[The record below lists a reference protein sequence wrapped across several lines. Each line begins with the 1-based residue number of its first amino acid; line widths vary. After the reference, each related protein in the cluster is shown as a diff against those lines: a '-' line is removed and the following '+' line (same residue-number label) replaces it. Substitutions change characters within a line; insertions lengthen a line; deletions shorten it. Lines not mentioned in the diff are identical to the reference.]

1 MGNANSSNQSGGNI
15 EEVQSKVEL
24 FIEKIMKDKVNDINN
39 KKFCNKIEIVLKNNI
54 LGALRKDELK
64 DINNNIGIG
73 YKLDD
78 KVSKKEICDKL
89 SKYYLKK

>member
-39 KKFCNKIEIVLKNNI
+39 KKFCNK
-54 LGALRKDELK
+54 
-64 DINNNIGIG
+64 
-73 YKLDD
+73 
-78 KVSKKEICDKL
+78 SK
-89 SKYYLKK
+89 S

>member
-64 DINNNIGIG
+64 DINNNISR
-73 YKLDD
+73 YK
-78 KVSKKEICDKL
+78 
-89 SKYYLKK
+89 